1 MKPRSLQIFHH
12 KLLYH
17 TSAISS
23 NPTRSSYQP
32 QISHSAHWIW
42 LRVPLLCVMGLWI
55 AFLTMIYA
63 QIALKFPLFFK
74 LHHFT
79 FLPTLKSTTENISFA
94 SLLNEATKSPTGV
107 FIAEGYIHGRH
118 TAYLSAWSPLWI
130 ASITLSVY
138 LSNAVLV
145 NKLNFVPERIVPG
158 RITVLPNSRWSYSSL
173 GHHI

>member
-17 TSAISS
+17 ISAISS

-42 LRVPLLCVMGLWI
+42 LGEPFLCVMGLWI

-63 QIALKFPLFFK
+63 QIALKFPLLFK

-79 FLPTLKSTTENISFA
+79 FLPTHKSTRENISFS
-94 SLLNEATKSPTGV
+94 SLLNEATKSQTGV
-107 FIAEGYIHGRH
+107 LRLH
-118 TAYLSAWSPLWI
+118 TWRAYCILVSVKSFVNSLHNLI
-130 ASITLSVY
+130 CVSVQCGSRSINLTPSQ
-138 LSNAVLV
+138 S
-145 NKLNFVPERIVPG
+145 G
-158 RITVLPNSRWSYSSL
+158 
-173 GHHI
+173 